1 MPRRLRIIRSKGQ
14 PAKMEM
20 TQTPYDPPVAQA
32 TPVMGG
38 AGPPAQAF
46 PAGTLHKEGCGPLRC
61 IHVTVLVFG
70 VINTIL
76 AFFSIFSANW
86 GGLAIGLIM
95 GSLGI
100 AGGSMMNACGCCTDP
115 VYGTCDAC
123 SGDSGCSCGTKCV
136 AIVHVVNIVVHIVCI
151 ILLIVLMV
159 QIGDICNVTGDSR
172 CGGLGQA
179 FVAILGT
186 FCGWYVIS
194 LIVCA
199 VALFFALKV
208 TANQPGFSNI

>member
-1 MPRRLRIIRSKGQ
+1 
-14 PAKMEM
+14 MEM

-179 FVAILGT
+179 FVAILGA

>member
-1 MPRRLRIIRSKGQ
+1 
-14 PAKMEM
+14 MEM

-61 IHVTVLVFG
+61 IL
-70 VINTIL
+70 
-76 AFFSIFSANW
+76 
-86 GGLAIGLIM
+86 
-95 GSLGI
+95 
-100 AGGSMMNACGCCTDP
+100 
-115 VYGTCDAC
+115 
-123 SGDSGCSCGTKCV
+123 
-136 AIVHVVNIVVHIVCI
+136 
-151 ILLIVLMV
+151 
-159 QIGDICNVTGDSR
+159 
-172 CGGLGQA
+172 
-179 FVAILGT
+179 
-186 FCGWYVIS
+186 CGWYVIS